1 MQIAA
6 YRESLRKTF
15 EEQYKRIDSS
25 FGDLSDEQLSWA
37 ADEKSWSVGHCLY
50 HIWLTNDKYL
60 VEVLNTLK
68 EGQHAAPDK
77 QDYEPN
83 GIGRRFIA
91 KIGPSGGPNVPVPK
105 SLKPDKKKVPQEIRQ
120 LVMEQLTAFDEF
132 VQESHR
138 VDMMKTKL
146 RSPVMPLVKL
156 QLGDVF
162 KALAEH
168 NERHLRQAE
177 RVMRTAGFP
186 GGARASA
193 APVS

>member
-1 MQIAA
+1 VQIAE
-6 YRESLRKTF
+6 YRASLRRTF
-15 EEQYKRIDSS
+15 EEQYKRIESS
-25 FGDLSDEQLSWA
+25 FGELSDEQLSWSP
-37 ADEKSWSVGHCLY
+37 DEKTWSVGHCLY

-60 VEVLNTLK
+60 VEVLNALK
-68 EGQHAAPDK
+68 EARYPAPDE
-77 QDYEPN
+77 QDYESN
-83 GIGRRFIA
+83 GMGRRFIA
-91 KIGPSGGPNVPVPK
+91 KIGPDGGPNVPVPK
-105 SLKPDKKKVPQEIRQ
+105 SLKPEKKKVPLGIRQ

-138 VDMMKTKL
+138 VDMVKTKL
-146 RSPVMPLVKL
+146 RSPVMPLVRL

-162 KALAEH
+162 KALAGH

-177 RVMRTAGFP
+177 RIMRTAGFP